1 MGEPLACAV
10 PSTHA
15 ASQTKLAMLSATRAL
30 TNSLI
35 QVKSALRLGDDASDD
50 GPVDATCAGDGGA
63 AGPQVG
69 TSPVPGSEKSSSK
82 RYPVYTQG
90 PSARLGCR

>member
-1 MGEPLACAV
+1 
-10 PSTHA
+10 
-15 ASQTKLAMLSATRAL
+15 MLSATRAL

-35 QVKSALRLGDDASDD
+35 QVKSALRLGDDVSDD

-90 PSARLGCR
+90 PSARLVCR